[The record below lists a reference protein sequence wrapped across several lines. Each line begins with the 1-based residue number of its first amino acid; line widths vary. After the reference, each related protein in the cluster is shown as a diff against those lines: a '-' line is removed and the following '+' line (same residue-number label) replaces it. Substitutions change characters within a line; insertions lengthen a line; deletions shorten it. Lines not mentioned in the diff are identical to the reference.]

1 MKRILILFA
10 HPALEKS
17 RVNKKLV
24 SVAKA
29 IEGITLHD
37 LYENYPRFDID
48 VEREQNQLLEHDI
61 IIFHHPLYWYSCPP
75 LMKQWIDLVFEHG
88 WAYGSKGNALLGKFG
103 LNIITVGGREIAYS
117 KDGLNKHT
125 IREFLTPFR
134 QSFALCKM
142 VPLPS
147 FVIYGTHRF
156 DSQAIEKS
164 AEDYK
169 KVLEVLRDEEV
180 SIDELNKV
188 EYLNNLLN
196 RSEGV

>member
-1 MKRILILFA
+1 M
-10 HPALEKS
+10 
-17 RVNKKLV
+17 
-24 SVAKA
+24 
-29 IEGITLHD
+29 
-37 LYENYPRFDID
+37 
-48 VEREQNQLLEHDI
+48 
-61 IIFHHPLYWYSCPP
+61 
-75 LMKQWIDLVFEHG
+75 FEHG